1 MLKAVIMDFDGVIID
16 TEVVWYEIYKGWF
29 KEHYGYDLSVTEFLI
44 CVGSS
49 AKDFFLQMKEQN
61 NIVVDEEL
69 FAKNTMNRFIAES
82 DALPIKSG
90 VRNFITE
97 VKSRGLKLALATSS
111 AGKKPIK
118 HLKRLGLLDYF
129 DEIITAEDVERIKP
143 FPDLFLKAVER
154 LNIEPSE
161 AIIVED
167 SANGLKAG
175 LKADINVIVVPNE
188 VTKHSAFDDCY
199 RIAERLDEVNV
210 GQLIDYYQ
218 EEECC

>member
-1 MLKAVIMDFDGVIID
+1 MDFDGVIID
-16 TEVVWYEIYKGWF
+16 TEVVWYEIFKEWF
-29 KEHYGYDLSVTEFLI
+29 KEHYGYDLSITEFLT

-49 AKDFFLQMKEQN
+49 AKDLFLQMKEQN

-69 FAKNTMNRFIAES
+69 FAKDTTNQFIAKS
-82 DALPIKSG
+82 DMLPIKSG
-90 VRNFITE
+90 VRNFIIE
-97 VKSRGLKLALATSS
+97 VKSKGLKVALATSS
-111 AGKKPIK
+111 TRKKPIK

-143 FPDLFLKAVER
+143 FPDLFLEAVER

-167 SANGLKAG
+167 STNGLKAG
-175 LKADINVIVVPNE
+175 FKAGIKVLVVPNE
-188 VTKHSAFDDCY
+188 VTKYSTFDNYY
-199 RIAERLDEVNV
+199 RMVERLDEVNV